1 MNSQEYNEHLKL
13 VEAKQMRK
21 RVDEDARLLSNRIS
35 LLKQEELKALKKIE
49 ETRKKAQEIIEGRN
63 RNLKEEQRRE
73 SIRRQKEEEDNMKNE
88 QNRIQRDQ
96 LRSIKQQANKYRFD
110 QAMQEIKS
118 IKVHKQNNLKTLE
131 FKRFEE
137 LNQKIKSKN
146 KIKEQQREAEEK
158 RKRMAQEKME
168 KTKLELLNKAKQ
180 EDSIR
185 MMKQDYVSR
194 LEQQELE
201 LIQRLQ
207 NTQILQKNAYEDLES
222 ALSGQIL

>member
-1 MNSQEYNEHLKL
+1 MNSQEYNEHLNL
-13 VEAKQMRK
+13 VEAKQMSK

>member
-1 MNSQEYNEHLKL
+1 
-13 VEAKQMRK
+13 
-21 RVDEDARLLSNRIS
+21 
-35 LLKQEELKALKKIE
+35 
-49 ETRKKAQEIIEGRN
+49 
-63 RNLKEEQRRE
+63 
-73 SIRRQKEEEDNMKNE
+73 MKNE